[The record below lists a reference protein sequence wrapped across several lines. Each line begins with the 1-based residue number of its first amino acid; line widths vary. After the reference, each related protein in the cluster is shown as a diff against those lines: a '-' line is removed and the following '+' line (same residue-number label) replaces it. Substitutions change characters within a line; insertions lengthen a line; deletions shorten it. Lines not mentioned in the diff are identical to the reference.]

1 MAYISKHYKVFN
13 KQEVI
18 DAISGIEIYKEN
30 DTVVTKYFGVLRS
43 ITRDSKRYE
52 IFDIKDFMLRK
63 LDSILQNFDISHYY
77 FRMYRG
83 MQLLTLIS
91 DPINIGG
98 LNFYKSFYI
107 LNSSDKSRRLGL
119 YMGLVNDNDGSY
131 SIWGINNMSLH
142 KKHLTGITSQ
152 AEEVAQVINGE
163 TFDEQ
168 VQALSGLVGQKV
180 MLSKVRDI
188 IVDEEYKINHK
199 KFDAFKNWL
208 LYDVKGITDAQQSL
222 LRTPSEKIVINE
234 SNDISLDAFMVFGL
248 YMRIFKNQDSHIVRK
263 ETERIMSITQ
273 WFIRKEKL
281 QELLMSI

>member
-18 DAISGIEIYKEN
+18 DAISGIEIFKHE
-30 DTVVTKYFGVLRS
+30 DTIVTKYFDVVKS
-43 ITRDSKRYE
+43 ITRVSNRYE

-63 LDSILQNFDISHYY
+63 LDSICDNFDISHYY

-83 MQLLTLIS
+83 RQLLTLIS

-131 SIWGINNMSLH
+131 SIWGINNMSLY

-152 AEEVAQVINGE
+152 AEEVSQVISGE

-168 VQALSGLVGQKV
+168 VQAISQLVGQKV

-208 LYDVKGITDAQQSL
+208 LYEVKSITDAQQSL
-222 LRTPSEKIVINE
+222 LRTPSEKIVIDE
-234 SNDISLDAFMVFGL
+234 SNDFSLDAFMVFGL
-248 YMRIFKNQDSHIVRK
+248 YLRIFKNQDSHIVKK

-281 QELLMSI
+281 QELLMTI